1 MSTHKFTLSVKEKS
15 KNKNESNNIKPI
27 LYEDIIKKYKNNK
40 TKIGIDISHWQGN
53 IDFLQLKKEGVE
65 FAYIRVGRGDGIG
78 NDYVIDSKF
87 KQNIEG
93 FNKVGIP
100 IGVYFYSYA
109 NSKKDAKKE
118 AEWVLKQIKNYQVD
132 LEIVF
137 DWENWNLYQDFN
149 LSFYNLTEVSNTFVK
164 VIEKAGYKGML
175 YSSKNYLETVW
186 YPVKYPIWLAHYTD
200 KTNYQGK
207 YKLWQLCNNGK
218 IKGIEENLVD
228 INIMYE

>member
-1 MSTHKFTLSVKEKS
+1 MLIVKKM
-15 KNKNESNNIKPI
+15 
-27 LYEDIIKKYKNNK
+27 
-40 TKIGIDISHWQGN
+40 Q
-53 IDFLQLKKEGVE
+53 
-65 FAYIRVGRGDGIG
+65 
-78 NDYVIDSKF
+78 
-87 KQNIEG
+87 
-93 FNKVGIP
+93 
-100 IGVYFYSYA
+100 
-109 NSKKDAKKE
+109 KKE